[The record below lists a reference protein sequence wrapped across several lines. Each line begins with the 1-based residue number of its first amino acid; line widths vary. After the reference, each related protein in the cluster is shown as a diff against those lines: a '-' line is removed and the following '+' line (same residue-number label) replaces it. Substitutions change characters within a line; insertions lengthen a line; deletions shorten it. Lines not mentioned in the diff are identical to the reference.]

1 MTTHDYAVAFAKEV
15 EKEERIRELA
25 KKNDSPE
32 GLTDAELNE
41 FIRLIERVAFR
52 FGRS

>member
-15 EKEERIRELA
+15 EKENRIRELA

-32 GLTDAELNE
+32 RLTDAELDE
-41 FIRLIERVAFR
+41 FVRLIERAAYR
-52 FGRS
+52 FGRT

>member
-15 EKEERIRELA
+15 EKEDRIRELA

-32 GLTDAELNE
+32 GLTDAEVDE
-41 FIRLIERVAFR
+41 FVRLIERVAYR
-52 FGRS
+52 FGRT

>member
-1 MTTHDYAVAFAKEV
+1 MSNYDETFIKEL
-15 EKEERIRELA
+15 ERNQRIRELA
-25 KKNDSPE
+25 EKNNSPE

-41 FIRLIERVAFR
+41 FIRLVDRAAYI